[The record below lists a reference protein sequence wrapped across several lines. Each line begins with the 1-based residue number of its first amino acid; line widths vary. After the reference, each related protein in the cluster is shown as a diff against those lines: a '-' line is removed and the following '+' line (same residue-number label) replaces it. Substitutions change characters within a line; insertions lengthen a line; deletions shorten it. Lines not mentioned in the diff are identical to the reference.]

1 MGKLLR
7 YLARLARVWFVQAVD
22 SSFDR
27 YRAVV
32 SAGGAIEAQTEVG
45 PDYLVRH
52 AMTEHFAGL
61 PQVEDPEARSFRR
74 RWNRERGAA

>member
-1 MGKLLR
+1 MGKVLCHP
-7 YLARLARVWFVQAVD
+7 ARMVRFWFVQAVD
-22 SSFDR
+22 PSSDR

-32 SAGGAIEAQTEVG
+32 SAAGGVEAQTEVG
-45 PDYLVRH
+45 PEYLVRH

-61 PQVEDPEARSFRR
+61 PQVEDPQARSFRR